1 MRPRACTQPL
11 RPRLPKLT
19 PSHLWHVGT
28 ASGFTPYS
36 APPDRGLRFSAMPS
50 IRGLQFST
58 PVGKKT
64 ETLPRAEASPHAA
77 EDVWIC
83 SRTLDYALCHWPVP
97 RAQGPCPL
105 AGASS
110 RGMGSA
116 PRQSPLPQPGP
127 SASSAASGKSL
138 SCFNH
143 ECPVLGSFSS
153 PVIEA

>member
-1 MRPRACTQPL
+1 
-11 RPRLPKLT
+11 
-19 PSHLWHVGT
+19 
-28 ASGFTPYS
+28 
-36 APPDRGLRFSAMPS
+36 MPS

-58 PVGKKT
+58 LVGKKT

-83 SRTLDYALCHWPVP
+83 SRTLDYALCYWPVP

-116 PRQSPLPQPGP
+116 PRQLPLPQPGP